1 VSEPTAPAAVFD
13 VLVTVFWAVEPA
25 ALTALAADG
34 LEPARLDA
42 TDLATPPAVE
52 PTVWP
57 VLDTT
62 WATVPPVLVTIGGGV
77 RLGSG
82 GGTVTGGRG
91 PEPGLPPEGVE
102 PVDPVPPGGWVVE
115 LPPPPPAAFVPAPA
129 AVRGAPAATA
139 AAFGCDTAATSSRP
153 AREGVARLARETD
166 TATGGG
172 WLPTWGQ
179 PRNATIALA
188 SRNITAAPASNDP
201 DVPNPA
207 RYPRVARTFDLYRSP
222 AGKP

>member
-1 VSEPTAPAAVFD
+1 MSEPTAPAAVFD
-13 VLVTVFWAVEPA
+13 VLVIVFWAVEPA

-34 LEPARLDA
+34 LEPERLDA

-57 VLDTT
+57 VLETT
-62 WATVPPVLVTIGGGV
+62 PATVWPVPGGIGMRIGG
-77 RLGSG
+77 R
-82 GGTVTGGRG
+82 GTVTGGT
-91 PEPGLPPEGVE
+91 PGVVIPPWGVDPFE
-102 PVDPVPPGGWVVE
+102 PVPPPGGCVVAF
-115 LPPPPPAAFVPAPA
+115 PPPPAAFRPAPA
-129 AVRGAPAATA
+129 AVRGAPPATA
-139 AAFGCDTAATSSRP
+139 AELGCDTAATSSRP
-153 AREGVARLARETD
+153 ARDGVARLSRETD

-188 SRNITAAPASNDP
+188 NRNITAAPASSDP

-207 RYPRVARTFDLYRSP
+207 RYPRVARTFALYRSP
-222 AGKP
+222 ADKP